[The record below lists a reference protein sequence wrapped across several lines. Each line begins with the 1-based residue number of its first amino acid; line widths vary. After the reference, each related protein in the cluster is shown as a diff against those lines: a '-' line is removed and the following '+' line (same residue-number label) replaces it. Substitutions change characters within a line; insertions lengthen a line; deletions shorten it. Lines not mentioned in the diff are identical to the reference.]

1 MTYFQSGH
9 STLPHPH
16 QQQKKNRGNEEEE
29 WGWPGTNSSVCF
41 QVDCDCDWSAP
52 LTERVWRAR
61 ALSAQWD
68 QISHSLIRT
77 QKCSPETVVLPPGPW
92 RRFAGSHQFAP
103 AGRAG
108 LLGGVSG
115 PGSRTPDGRGGGRP
129 FPLDSSVWR
138 FGIGAASLSHLQCAL
153 KIQTF
158 FGRGN
163 LKHFCKSREQ

>member
-16 QQQKKNRGNEEEE
+16 QQKKKNRGNEEEE
-29 WGWPGTNSSVCF
+29 WGWLGTNSSVCF
-41 QVDCDCDWSAP
+41 QVDCDWSAP

-61 ALSAQWD
+61 ALPAQWD

-138 FGIGAASLSHLQCAL
+138 FGIGAASLSHLQCAS